1 MLAKSTS
8 DMSKKEKLKP
18 YQCKCRLDELVP
30 SPVLRN
36 KDTLMTSG
44 LLEEVG
50 TSGQGK
56 ILPHGMLEYWNVTT
70 QVIQVEG
77 IR

>member
-36 KDTLMTSG
+36 KIKATDIKTRN
-44 LLEEVG
+44 LL
-50 TSGQGK
+50 
-56 ILPHGMLEYWNVTT
+56 IMHGGFQLVTMSN
-70 QVIQVEG
+70 G
-77 IR
+77 R

>member
-1 MLAKSTS
+1 
-8 DMSKKEKLKP
+8 
-18 YQCKCRLDELVP
+18 
-30 SPVLRN
+30 
-36 KDTLMTSG
+36 MTSG

-70 QVIQVEG
+70 QVIPVEG
-77 IR
+77 IT